1 MVSGCVSFAS
11 LIRNPIGIVNFEATK
26 IICKITGKIKNFKSV
41 TKKNKNEHDKVVS
54 LPKTKLNSVDVL
66 TSKASFNANNSR
78 DKFVSIN
85 NEYDEMNKE
94 TNTCNKKYVWCD
106 KINISLRKFLLQ
118 LIMKDQKI
126 IDFYKCFW
134 PLIV

>member
-1 MVSGCVSFAS
+1 M
-11 LIRNPIGIVNFEATK
+11 
-26 IICKITGKIKNFKSV
+26 
-41 TKKNKNEHDKVVS
+41 
-54 LPKTKLNSVDVL
+54 LPKTKLNNVEVL

-78 DKFVSIN
+78 YEFVSIN

-118 LIMKDQKI
+118 LIMKD
-126 IDFYKCFW
+126 
-134 PLIV
+134 

>member
-26 IICKITGKIKNFKSV
+26 IICKITGEIKNFKSV
-41 TKKNKNEHDKVVS
+41 IKKNKNEHGKVVS
-54 LPKTKLNSVDVL
+54 LPKTKLNSVEVL
-66 TSKASFNANNSR
+66 TSKASFNANNSH
-78 DKFVSIN
+78 DEFVSIN

-94 TNTCNKKYVWCD
+94 SNTYNKKYVWCD

-118 LIMKDQKI
+118 LIMKD
-126 IDFYKCFW
+126 
-134 PLIV
+134 